1 MRIIDFFTKEEKTFN
16 GNLLNVYVCG
26 PTVYGHAH
34 IGNIRPVLIFDILNR
49 SSNLNYVHNIT
60 DIDDK
65 IIKKANEL
73 GISEKEVA
81 EKYEKEYLNLLDSLN
96 IIRPTHIPRVT
107 DNIEGMVKFVSKLI
121 EKEYAYESNGSVYF
135 SVNKWKNYGY
145 IANINIDTLLDEE
158 KSDDKKDQKDFA
170 IWKATNEGVRFE
182 SPWGMGR
189 PGWHTECS
197 YFLDKYFED
206 NGIDIH
212 GGGIDLK
219 FPHHVNEIAQYEA
232 YHGKKMNNPWV
243 YIGHVSMKNEKMS
256 KSLGNVILAKD
267 FVKEHGY
274 DVLKH
279 LLLSNQYLKP
289 INVTEDSILNSVN
302 SMKKIKNSLIKTM
315 MEFAR
320 EISIEPKPTKKSI
333 DAIKNNLDTNSVFTN
348 IFSSIG
354 SLNNK
359 EISERNNIFNDVLGD
374 LSLLGIEYK
383 IKFDE
388 NKESIL
394 KGKKDK
400 DYETLDKIREEIL
413 TC

>member
-16 GNLLNVYVCG
+16 DNPLNVYVCG
-26 PTVYGHAH
+26 PTVYDHAH

-73 GISEKEVA
+73 GLTEKEVS
-81 EKYEKEYLNLLDSLN
+81 EKFEKEYLNLLDSLN
-96 IIRPTHIPRVT
+96 IIRPTHMPRVT
-107 DNIEGMVKFVSKLI
+107 DNIEGMTNFIAGLI
-121 EKEYAYESNGSVYF
+121 EKGYAYESNGSVYF
-135 SVNKWKNYGY
+135 SVNKLKNYGK
-145 IANINIDTLLDEE
+145 IANLNIDTLLDEE
-158 KSDDKKDQKDFA
+158 QSEDKEDQKDFA
-170 IWKATNEGVRFE
+170 IWKATNEGVQFE
-182 SPWGMGR
+182 SPWGLGR

-206 NGIDIH
+206 KGIDIH

-232 YHGKKMNNPWV
+232 YHGKEMKNHWV
-243 YIGHVSMKNEKMS
+243 YVGHVSMKDEKMS

-267 FVKEHGY
+267 FINEYGY

-279 LLLSNQYLKP
+279 LLLSTQYLKP
-289 INVTEDSILNSVN
+289 VDVTEDSIANSVN
-302 SMKKIKNSLIKTM
+302 TMKKVKNSLIKTM
-315 MEFAR
+315 MEFPT
-320 EISIEPKPTKKSI
+320 EINIEPKPTEESI
-333 DAIKNNLDTNSVFTN
+333 DAIKNNLDTNLVFTN
-348 IFSSIG
+348 IFASIG

-359 EISERNNIFNDVLGD
+359 EITERNDIFNAILGD

-383 IKFDE
+383 ITFTE
-388 NKESIL
+388 NKENIA
-394 KGKKDK
+394 KAREEK
-400 DYETLDKIREEIL
+400 DYETLDKIREGIL
-413 TC
+413 SC